1 MKKLFL
7 MLAIVGMMMTSC
19 NFGGNTENVEEQAC
33 DSTEMVLEAVD
44 EAVEEDTTCVELDE
58 VVEDTVEEVAE

>member
-33 DSTEMVLEAVD
+33 DSTEVVVD
-44 EAVEEDTTCVELDE
+44 EVVDEMEEDTTCVDFEE
-58 VVEDTVEEVAE
+58 VVEEAAEEVAE